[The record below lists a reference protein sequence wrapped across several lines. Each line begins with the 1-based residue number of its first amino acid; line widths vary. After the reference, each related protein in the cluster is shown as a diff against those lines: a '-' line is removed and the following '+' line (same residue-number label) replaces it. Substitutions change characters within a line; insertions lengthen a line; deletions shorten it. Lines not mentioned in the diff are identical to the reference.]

1 MRTSN
6 HLLETWKG
14 EIQKY

>member
-1 MRTSN
+1 LRTSN